1 MTGSNHSRHR
11 IRSPVLRYA
20 TTVLVVFATIAVLT
34 MLLERSLIYFPTR
47 YPDGFWDAEAV
58 ARGSGCVIEDCYFE
72 ADDGIKLHGWWCRK
86 AGSTNDNPSESN
98 TVLLWFHG
106 NAGNLSHRAQ
116 GLLQFAQLLPAEV
129 LIFDYRGYGRSE
141 GKPSEKGL
149 YRDARAAWRFLQ
161 VERSIAPERIVLF
174 GRSLGAGVAVDLAT
188 HVAPAGLVVESG
200 FSSIPA
206 MARHHYP
213 FIPRFL
219 VRSRMDSL
227 TKIRTI
233 SCPKLFVHS
242 RADEVA
248 PFELGYAL
256 FEAAPEPKMFYEV
269 EGAGHNE
276 TSLVGGRAYFAT
288 LAEFINSTRR

>member
-1 MTGSNHSRHR
+1 M
-11 IRSPVLRYA
+11 
-20 TTVLVVFATIAVLT
+20 T

-47 YPDGFWDAEAV
+47 YPDGFWDVEAI
-58 ARGSGCVIEDCYFE
+58 ARGSGSVIEDCYFQ
-72 ADDGIKLHGWWCRK
+72 ADDGTKLHGWWCRK
-86 AGSTNDNPSESN
+86 MGTGENGAVRSD

-116 GLLQFAQLLPAEV
+116 GLLQFAELLPAEV

-141 GKPSEKGL
+141 GKPSENGL
-149 YRDARAAWRFLQ
+149 YSDARAAWRYLEE
-161 VERSIAPERIVLF
+161 ERAVAPERIVLF

-188 HVAPAGLVVESG
+188 HVEPAGLVVESG

-248 PFELGYAL
+248 PFELGYAVY
-256 FEAAPEPKMFYEV
+256 EAAPEPKRFYEV

-276 TSLVGGRAYFAT
+276 TSLVGGRAYFVA
-288 LAEFINSTRR
+288 LADFISSTRPPTRH

>member
-1 MTGSNHSRHR
+1 
-11 IRSPVLRYA
+11 
-20 TTVLVVFATIAVLT
+20 
-34 MLLERSLIYFPTR
+34 MLNLI
-47 YPDGFWDAEAV
+47 
-58 ARGSGCVIEDCYFE
+58 C
-72 ADDGIKLHGWWCRK
+72 
-86 AGSTNDNPSESN
+86 
-98 TVLLWFHG
+98 
-106 NAGNLSHRAQ
+106 
-116 GLLQFAQLLPAEV
+116 LQFAELLPAEV

-149 YRDARAAWRFLQ
+149 YSDARAAWRYLE
-161 VERSIAPERIVLF
+161 VERSVAPERVVLF
-174 GRSLGAGVAVDLAT
+174 GRSLGAGVAVDLAS
-188 HVAPAGLVVESG
+188 HVEPAGLVVESG

-227 TKIRTI
+227 TKIQTI

-248 PFELGYAL
+248 PFALGYAL
-256 FEAAPEPKMFYEV
+256 YEAAPEPKKFYEV

-276 TSLVGGRAYFAT
+276 TSLVGGRAYFAA